1 MILILFLLLLLLIEI
16 LCGYQVMAFLF
27 ANNPEIYLKK
37 IDKIELN
44 MEYFILGLAIVG
56 ILQTLLTCYLYNNH
70 AATFAKL
77 LEISNTRLT
86 EAKTLYGDEKQ
97 ALENTSNA
105 LLVTATAAKPSNAF
119 FMFLIVFV
127 LASFGIN
134 GYLLFVFSQIIK
146 GEIKIDNDN
155 ETLKQLK
162 ILIPSSIGLC
172 FIFLILGFYYI
183 QKTQ

>member
-1 MILILFLLLLLLIEI
+1 
-16 LCGYQVMAFLF
+16 MAFLF

-56 ILQTLLTCYLYNNH
+56 ILQTLLTCYLYNNS

-77 LEISNTRLT
+77 LETGNAKLAK
-86 EAKTLYGDEKQ
+86 AKTLYGDEKL
-97 ALENTSNA
+97 ALENISNA
-105 LLVTATAAKPSNAF
+105 TIATATAAKPSNAF

-134 GYLLFVFSQIIK
+134 GYLLFVFSQITK
-146 GEIKIDNDN
+146 GEFKIDKDN
-155 ETLKQLK
+155 EKLK
-162 ILIPSSIGLC
+162 IFIPSSIGLC

-183 QKTQ
+183 QKTPNLKG